1 VPKEQRQSPKST
13 FTTTPDQTQHIGTYE
28 KGFSAVLYSLQLNP
42 VHSFFS
48 LYLILLN
55 KIIMNGGDVNWT
67 SSSYISTGG
76 DLL

>member
-1 VPKEQRQSPKST
+1 MRET
-13 FTTTPDQTQHIGTYE
+13 MFYE

-67 SSSYISTGG
+67 SSSYISTGE
-76 DLL
+76 DLLSCFTCIKKYDIYI